1 MTDPLTDATAISLFL
16 DMLAAEQGAARNTLL
31 AYGRD
36 LKLASETLVGKLS
49 RASDEDL
56 ALLAASWRGLA
67 TSSVSRKASAL
78 RRFFGFLATEGHRVD
93 DPSRHLPRPGSAR
106 PLPKTL
112 TAEEAA
118 RLCDTAEAQYRA
130 NPNFRTARLVA
141 LVELLYGSGLRASEV
156 VSLERGAIDPE
167 RPYAI
172 VRGKGGRERL
182 LPISARAREAV
193 ARYLTHLGKQTAMLF
208 PSTRGHLTRV
218 RLFQLVKGLA
228 ADAGL
233 PPERI
238 SPHVLR
244 HAFATHMLAGGADL
258 RALQTMLGHADI
270 STTQIYTHVEAGRL
284 IEVVETKHPL
294 NDPK

>member
-1 MTDPLTDATAISLFL
+1 MTEPLSDSTAISLFL
-16 DMLAAEQGAARNTLL
+16 DMLSSDQGAAKNTLL

-36 LKLASETLVGKLS
+36 LKLASETLVGKLV
-49 RASDEDL
+49 RAGDEEIA
-56 ALLAASWRGLA
+56 ALSASWAGLAAS
-67 TSSVSRKASAL
+67 SVARKASAL
-78 RRFFGFLATEGHRVD
+78 RRFFGFLAAEGLRTD
-93 DPSRHLPRPGSAR
+93 DPSRKLPRPGAVR

-118 RLCDTAEAQYRA
+118 KLCDTAEAQFTD
-130 NPNFRTARLVA
+130 NPSARTARLVA

-156 VSLERGAIDPE
+156 VSLERSALDPS

-182 LPISARAREAV
+182 SPVSNRAHAAV
-193 ARYLTHLGKQTAMLF
+193 QRYLSFLEPGTPFLF
-208 PSTRGHLTRV
+208 PSIRGHLTRV
-218 RLFQLVKGLA
+218 RLFQLIKGLA

-233 PPERI
+233 PPQRI

-258 RALQTMLGHADI
+258 RSLQTMLGHADI
-270 STTQIYTHVEAGRL
+270 STTQIYTHVEASRL
-284 IEVVETKHPL
+284 CDVVNSKHPL
-294 NDPK
+294 ADKS

>member
-1 MTDPLTDATAISLFL
+1 MTDPMTDATAISLFL
-16 DMLAAEQGAARNTLL
+16 DMLAANQGAAKNTLL

-36 LKLASETLVGKLS
+36 LKLSSETLVGRLS
-49 RASDEDL
+49 AAGEQDL
-56 ALLAASWRGLA
+56 ALLAASWSGLA
-67 TSSVSRKASAL
+67 RSSVSRKASAL
-78 RRFFGFLATEGHRVD
+78 RRFFSFLATEGYRGD
-93 DPSRHLPRPGSAR
+93 DPSRHLPRPGAAR
-106 PLPKTL
+106 SLPKTL
-112 TAEEAA
+112 TAEEAEQ
-118 RLCDTAEAQYRA
+118 LCGTAEERFAA

-156 VSLERGAIDPE
+156 VGLERAAFNPE
-167 RPYAI
+167 QPYAI

-182 LPISARAREAV
+182 LPISGRARAAV
-193 ARYLTHLGKQTAMLF
+193 VRYLEFVADPGTYLF

-218 RLFQLVKGLA
+218 RLFQLVKALA

-258 RALQTMLGHADI
+258 RAVQTMLGHADI
-270 STTQIYTHVEAGRL
+270 STTQIYTHVETSRL
-284 IEVVETKHPL
+284 VEVVTTKHPL
-294 NDPK
+294 GDAQ

>member
-1 MTDPLTDATAISLFL
+1 MNDPMTDTAAISLFL
-16 DMLAAEQGAARNTLL
+16 DMLAADQGAAKNTLL

-36 LKLASETLVGKLS
+36 LKISSETLVG
-49 RASDEDL
+49 RL
-56 ALLAASWRGLA
+56 ADAGEKELGFLAASWGGLA
-67 TSSVSRKASAL
+67 SSSVSRKASAL
-78 RRFFGFLATEGHRVD
+78 RRFFGFLASEGHRGD
-93 DPSRHLPRPGSAR
+93 DPSRHLPRPGAAR
-106 PLPKTL
+106 TLPKTL
-112 TAEEAA
+112 SAEEAA
-118 RLCDTAEAQYRA
+118 RLCSTAEERFADK
-130 NPNFRTARLVA
+130 PGFRTARLVA

-156 VSLERGAIDPE
+156 VSLERAAISQE

-182 LPISARAREAV
+182 LPISGRARAAV
-193 ARYLTHLGKQTAMLF
+193 ARYLTFVTEGGPLLF

-218 RLFQLVKGLA
+218 RLFQLVKALA

-270 STTQIYTHVEAGRL
+270 STTQIYTHVETSRL
-284 IEVVETKHPL
+284 VEVVQTKHPL
-294 NDPK
+294 NDKK